1 MGSDRGDLD
10 GAALGELNKLA
21 DAISAVSIT
30 GDFSGALRC
39 ESHDETVQKLFMMVN
54 LLFDTIDSSLRE
66 ARTRNAE
73 LEQQR
78 ALIASISAPVIE
90 VWDGV
95 ITLPLV
101 GPLDAERAD
110 QVQAHL
116 LSEVART
123 RARHVIVDL
132 TGVDRLQAGA
142 GAALVRVI
150 RAVRLLGAEPVLV
163 GLSPQ
168 HAQEFAAQAID
179 LDGTTTLRDLREAL
193 RRCIGA
199 ADRR

>member
-1 MGSDRGDLD
+1 MGHDLGDMD
-10 GAALGELNKLA
+10 TAAIGELNKLA

-54 LLFDTIDSSLRE
+54 LLFDTIDSSLRDVR
-66 ARTRNAE
+66 ARNAE
-73 LEQQR
+73 LERQR

-95 ITLPLV
+95 ITVPLV
-101 GPLDAERAD
+101 GPLDAERTA
-110 QVQAHL
+110 QVQDHL

-132 TGVDRLQAGA
+132 TGVDRLEPGA
-142 GAALVRVI
+142 GEGLARLT
-150 RAVRLLGAEPVLV
+150 RAVRLLGAEPTLV
-163 GLSPQ
+163 GISPH
-168 HAQEFAAQAID
+168 HAQQFAAQAVD
-179 LDGTTTLRDLREAL
+179 LGGAATLRDLREAL
-193 RRCIGA
+193 RRCVG
-199 ADRR
+199 DPERR

>member
-1 MGSDRGDLD
+1 MGHELS
-10 GAALGELNKLA
+10 AMNQAVQGELNKLA

-54 LLFDTIDSSLRE
+54 LLFDTIDSSLRDVR
-66 ARTRNAE
+66 ARNAE

-95 ITLPLV
+95 ITVPLV
-101 GPLDAERAD
+101 GPLDAARAAE
-110 QVQAHL
+110 VQAHL
-116 LSEVART
+116 LAATART

-132 TGVDRLQAGA
+132 TGVDRLHEGA
-142 GAALVRVI
+142 GEALVRLL
-150 RAVRLLGAEPVLV
+150 RALRLLGAEALLV

-168 HAQEFAAQAID
+168 HAQHFAAQGLT
-179 LDGTTTLRDLREAL
+179 LDGAATLRDLREAL
-193 RRCIGA
+193 RRCIA
-199 ADRR
+199 AAR